1 MVDLE
6 KKFPLFILILLKAYN
21 AVVTSVR
28 ITSRN
33 TSKYS
38 ITIGLQQ
45 RIYSKVC
52 HTNWHH
58 TEVVCNSI
66 LYQHLVCFAEP
77 YRTTYQY
84 SNRIIRVRVSV
95 PRW

>member
-45 RIYSKVC
+45 GSTLRFAIPIG
-52 HTNWHH
+52 T
-58 TEVVCNSI
+58 I
-66 LYQHLVCFAEP
+66 LKWYAIP
-77 YRTTYQY
+77 YYTST
-84 SNRIIRVRVSV
+84 
-95 PRW
+95 